1 MFDPWTWLRFDSTRL
16 GLRTF
21 GPRQFRILPQARA
34 RPLICQSS
42 PIIMPDSPAD
52 TEFDISSIVS
62 RKSFAWGARTFVMAI
77 LNVTPDS
84 FSGDGTMRGDNWI
97 TNSIEQAVIMESE
110 GADAI
115 DIGGE
120 STRPASVYRDAQ
132 PVPAEE
138 EMARVLP
145 VVEGL
150 AARVKVPISIDT
162 RKSRVAEEALK
173 LGASVINDISMLSD
187 PDMASVAAD
196 SDADIVICHNKQVA
210 EYDDV
215 PADIGADL
223 ASAVERAIDSGVA
236 ESRIIVDPGIGFA
249 KNAQH
254 SLEAMRRLRE
264 IRAAVGDYPMLV
276 GPSRKSFIAAVLDES
291 PHRTIDGNAAATTLA
306 VMGGADMIRVH
317 EVRSMA
323 NVVKVADAFVRGW
336 SPDMN
341 GISDRALRAIRREV

>member
-1 MFDPWTWLRFDSTRL
+1 MSE
-16 GLRTF
+16 
-21 GPRQFRILPQARA
+21 
-34 RPLICQSS
+34 
-42 PIIMPDSPAD
+42 SPAD
-52 TEFDISSIVS
+52 TDIDIASIVS
-62 RKSFAWGARTFVMAI
+62 RKSFAWGARTYVMAI

-97 TNSIEQAVIMESE
+97 ANSIDQAVIMESD

-115 DIGGE
+115 DVGGE
-120 STRPASVYRDAQ
+120 STRPASVYQDSQ
-132 PVPAEE
+132 PVSATE
-138 EMARVLP
+138 EMERVLP

-162 RKSRVAEEALK
+162 RKSKVAEEALR
-173 LGASVINDISMLSD
+173 LGASVINDVSMLSD
-187 PDMASVAAD
+187 PEMVDIAAEH
-196 SDADIVICHNKQVA
+196 DADIVVCHNKQVA

-215 PADIGADL
+215 PSDIASDL
-223 ASAVERAIDSGVA
+223 SSAVERAVDSGVG

-254 SLEAMRRLRE
+254 SLEAMRRLSE
-264 IRAAVGDYPMLV
+264 IRAAVGEFPMLV
-276 GPSRKSFIAAVLDES
+276 GASRKSFIAAILDES

-306 VMGGADMIRVH
+306 VMGGADMVRVH
-317 EVRSMA
+317 EVKSMA

>member
-1 MFDPWTWLRFDSTRL
+1 
-16 GLRTF
+16 
-21 GPRQFRILPQARA
+21 
-34 RPLICQSS
+34 
-42 PIIMPDSPAD
+42 MPESPANPD
-52 TEFDISSIVS
+52 FDISSILS
-62 RKSFAWGARTFVMAI
+62 RKSFAWGARTYVMGI

-97 TNSIEQAVIMESE
+97 SNSIDQALIMEND

-120 STRPASVYRDAQ
+120 SSRPASVYPDAES
-132 PVPAEE
+132 VSAEE
-138 EMARVLP
+138 ELERVLP

-150 AARVKVPISIDT
+150 AARAKVPISIDT
-162 RKSRVAEEALK
+162 RKSKVADEALNR
-173 LGASVINDISMLSD
+173 GASIINDVSMLAD
-187 PDMASVAAD
+187 PDMASVAAEHD
-196 SDADIVICHNKQVA
+196 SQLVICHNKEVA

-215 PADIGADL
+215 PADVAADL
-223 ASAVERAIDSGVA
+223 AEAVERAIDAGVE
-236 ESRIIVDPGIGFA
+236 ESRIIVDPGIGFG

-254 SLEAMRRLRE
+254 SLDAMRRLSE
-264 IRAAVGDYPMLV
+264 IRAAVGEYPMLV
-276 GPSRKSFIAAVLDES
+276 GASRKSFIAAILDES

-323 NVVKVADAFVRGW
+323 NVVKVADAFARGW

-341 GISDRALRAIRREV
+341 GISDRALRAIRRES

>member
-1 MFDPWTWLRFDSTRL
+1 MSE
-16 GLRTF
+16 
-21 GPRQFRILPQARA
+21 
-34 RPLICQSS
+34 
-42 PIIMPDSPAD
+42 SPAD
-52 TEFDISSIVS
+52 TDIDISSIVS
-62 RKSFAWGARTFVMAI
+62 RKSFAWGARTYVMAI

-84 FSGDGTMRGDNWI
+84 FSGDGTIRGDNWI
-97 TNSIEQAVIMESE
+97 ANSIDQAVIMESD

-120 STRPASVYRDAQ
+120 STRPASVYQDSQ
-132 PVPAEE
+132 PVSATE
-138 EMARVLP
+138 EMERVLP

-162 RKSRVAEEALK
+162 RKSKVAEEALK
-173 LGASVINDISMLSD
+173 LGASVINDVSMLSD
-187 PDMASVAAD
+187 PEMVDVAAEH
-196 SDADIVICHNKQVA
+196 DADIVVCHNKQVA

-215 PADIGADL
+215 PSDIASDL
-223 ASAVERAIDSGVA
+223 SSAVERAVDSGVG

-254 SLEAMRRLRE
+254 SLETMRRLLE
-264 IRAAVGDYPMLV
+264 IRAAVGEFPMLV
-276 GPSRKSFIAAVLDES
+276 GASRKSFIAAILDES

-306 VMGGADMIRVH
+306 VMGGADMVRVH
-317 EVRSMA
+317 EVKSMA

>member
-1 MFDPWTWLRFDSTRL
+1 
-16 GLRTF
+16 
-21 GPRQFRILPQARA
+21 
-34 RPLICQSS
+34 
-42 PIIMPDSPAD
+42 MPESPAD
-52 TEFDISSIVS
+52 TDIDISSIVS
-62 RKSFAWGARTFVMAI
+62 RKSFAWGARTYVMAI

-84 FSGDGTMRGDNWI
+84 FSGDGTIRGDNWI
-97 TNSIEQAVIMESE
+97 ANSIDQAVIMESD

-120 STRPASVYRDAQ
+120 STRPASVYQDSQ
-132 PVPAEE
+132 PVSATE
-138 EMARVLP
+138 EMERVLP

-150 AARVKVPISIDT
+150 AARVGVPISIDT
-162 RKSRVAEEALK
+162 RKSKVAEEALK
-173 LGASVINDISMLSD
+173 LGASVINDVSMLSD
-187 PDMASVAAD
+187 PEMVDVAAEH
-196 SDADIVICHNKQVA
+196 DADIVVCHNKQFA

-215 PADIGADL
+215 PADI
-223 ASAVERAIDSGVA
+223 ASELSAAVERAVDSGVG

-264 IRAAVGDYPMLV
+264 IRAAVGEFPMLV
-276 GPSRKSFIAAVLDES
+276 GASRKSFIAAILDES

-306 VMGGADMIRVH
+306 VMGSADMVRVH
-317 EVRSMA
+317 EVKSMA

>member
-1 MFDPWTWLRFDSTRL
+1 
-16 GLRTF
+16 
-21 GPRQFRILPQARA
+21 
-34 RPLICQSS
+34 
-42 PIIMPDSPAD
+42 MPESPASPD
-52 TEFDISSIVS
+52 FDISSILS
-62 RKSFAWGARTFVMAI
+62 RKSFAWGARTYVMGI

-97 TNSIEQAVIMESE
+97 SNSIDQALIMEND

-120 STRPASVYRDAQ
+120 SSRPASVYPDAES
-132 PVPAEE
+132 VSAEE
-138 EMARVLP
+138 ELERVLP

-150 AARVKVPISIDT
+150 AARAKVSISIDT
-162 RKSRVAEEALK
+162 RKSKVADEALNR
-173 LGASVINDISMLSD
+173 GASIINDVSMLAD
-187 PDMASVAAD
+187 PDMASVAAEHD
-196 SDADIVICHNKQVA
+196 SQLVICHNKEVA

-215 PADIGADL
+215 PADVAADL
-223 ASAVERAIDSGVA
+223 AEAVERAIDAGVE
-236 ESRIIVDPGIGFA
+236 ESRIIVDPGIGFG

-254 SLEAMRRLRE
+254 SLDAMRRLNE

-276 GPSRKSFIAAVLDES
+276 GASRKSFIAAILDES

-323 NVVKVADAFVRGW
+323 NVVKVADAFARGW

-341 GISDRALRAIRREV
+341 GISDRALRAIRRES

>member
-1 MFDPWTWLRFDSTRL
+1 ML
-16 GLRTF
+16 G
-21 GPRQFRILPQARA
+21 P
-34 RPLICQSS
+34 SS
-42 PIIMPDSPAD
+42 D
-52 TEFDISSIVS
+52 TDVDISSIVS
-62 RKSFAWGARTFVMAI
+62 RKSFAWGARTYVMAI

-84 FSGDGTMRGDNWI
+84 FSGDGTMRGDNWVS
-97 TNSIEQAVIMESE
+97 NSIDQAVIMESE

-115 DIGGE
+115 DVGGE

-132 PVPAEE
+132 PVSADE
-138 EMARVLP
+138 EMERVLP

-150 AARVKVPISIDT
+150 SARVKVPISIDT
-162 RKSRVAEEALK
+162 RKSKVADAALK
-173 LGASVINDISMLSD
+173 HGASVINDVSMLSD
-187 PDMASVAAD
+187 PDMAAVAAD
-196 SDADIVICHNKQVA
+196 HDADIVVCHNKQVA

-215 PADIGADL
+215 PDEIASDL
-223 ASAVERAIDSGVA
+223 ASAVERAIDSGVG
-236 ESRIIVDPGIGFA
+236 ETRIIIDPGIGFA

-264 IRAAVGDYPMLV
+264 IRDAVGNYPMLV
-276 GPSRKSFIAAVLDES
+276 GPSRKSFIAAILDES

-306 VMGGADMIRVH
+306 VMGRADMVRVH
-317 EVRSMA
+317 EVKSMA

>member
-1 MFDPWTWLRFDSTRL
+1 
-16 GLRTF
+16 
-21 GPRQFRILPQARA
+21 
-34 RPLICQSS
+34 
-42 PIIMPDSPAD
+42 
-52 TEFDISSIVS
+52 
-62 RKSFAWGARTFVMAI
+62 MAI

-84 FSGDGTMRGDNWI
+84 FSGDGTIRGDNWI
-97 TNSIEQAVIMESE
+97 ANSIDQAVIMESD

-120 STRPASVYRDAQ
+120 STRPASVYQDSQ
-132 PVPAEE
+132 PVSVTE
-138 EMARVLP
+138 EMERVLP

-150 AARVKVPISIDT
+150 AARVRVPISIDT
-162 RKSRVAEEALK
+162 RKSKVAEEALK
-173 LGASVINDISMLSD
+173 LGASVINDVSMLSD
-187 PDMASVAAD
+187 PEMVDVAAD
-196 SDADIVICHNKQVA
+196 HDADIVVCHNKQVA

-215 PADIGADL
+215 PADI
-223 ASAVERAIDSGVA
+223 ASELSAAVERAIDSGVG

-264 IRAAVGDYPMLV
+264 IRAAVGEFPMLV
-276 GPSRKSFIAAVLDES
+276 GASRKSFIAAILDES

-306 VMGGADMIRVH
+306 VMGGADMVRVH
-317 EVRSMA
+317 EVKSMA